1 MTKKDVL
8 SKVRVLLGLE
18 KFDDAALIDGTKI
31 TNRLDEKFAPGQD
44 LFVVDAEGNEVPAPE
59 GEHTT
64 ESGIVLV
71 VDAEGKITGVR
82 EPDMEGEGSLA
93 AAEEDKE
100 KEMMYEE
107 ESAAEKVAEAAENVA
122 EVADM
127 AGVTP
132 EAVLEMVT
140 PIVEEISALKE
151 EIETM
156 KKEFESY
163 LKGPAKEGMK
173 KHFSKLNS
181 QKSESEVLDAYTR
194 IAKLRKEFSKK

>member
-8 SKVRVLLGLE
+8 SKVRVLLGLQ
-18 KFDDAALIDGTKI
+18 KFDDALLADGTRI
-31 TNRLDEKFAPGQD
+31 TNKLDEKFAPGQA

-71 VDAEGKITGVR
+71 VDAAGMITGVR

-93 AAEEDKE
+93 AAEEEDK
-100 KEMMYEE
+100 KEEMYEE
-107 ESAAEKVAEAAENVA
+107 SPAEKVAEAAENVA
-122 EVADM
+122 EAADM

-132 EAVLEMVT
+132 EAVLEMIT
-140 PIVEEISALKE
+140 PIVEEIASVRE
-151 EIETM
+151 EIEMM

-163 LKGPAKEGMK
+163 KNGPAKESMK
-173 KHFSKLNS
+173 KSFSKLNTR
-181 QKSESEVLDAYTR
+181 KSEDEVLDAYTR
-194 IAKLRKEFSKK
+194 IAKLRREFSKK